1 MTSLLVVKE
10 KIMGF
15 YKNFEVLVKI
25 IAKFILAYFA
35 FSFVNTELGYLEAL
49 TGITPTLFLS
59 AVCAIVPVSVFV
71 LLFALVVVLH
81 LYKLSAV
88 LSVIALVVFLLF
100 YLIYLKF
107 APNQGIL
114 IILYPVLAQFNL
126 HFMLPLIGAM
136 AFNPFAAIPVA
147 FGVIFV
153 KVLEYLKDAASLG
166 NTGADVQGI
175 MTSYQYIFDNL
186 LQDKEM
192 IAYIVVFTVVI
203 VAVYA
208 ISRLSINYSW
218 YIAIVVGTIINVA
231 GLAVMGADVKGI
243 SIGMVLV
250 GSILGG
256 ILAAII
262 VCKVE
267 KVNIRNLLDIGGMSL
282 LIGQG
287 IGRWGNFTNQEAFG
301 VNTDMPWGMWSPK
314 VYNYIVNNQ
323 AEFSAN
329 GFSVDPNKFVH
340 PTFLY
345 ESLWCLL
352 GVLVL
357 YVITTKFRKFSGQT
371 FLCYGIWYGLE
382 RMVVEGLRTDS
393 LYIAGTTIRVS
404 QALSAAL
411 VVVCAVLLIVLL
423 IKYTK
428 NPKPIEGIDYFSE
441 LELQKASATSAE
453 DIKTEET
460 VETETNSVKTE

>member
-256 ILAAII
+256 LLAAIAQFMG
-262 VCKVE
+262 CT
-267 KVNIRNLLDIGGMSL
+267 LDYSRKEYL
-282 LIGQG
+282 Q
-287 IGRWGNFTNQEAFG
+287 FEDDDYYYYVKA
-301 VNTDMPWGMWSPK
+301 VPK
-314 VYNYIVNNQ
+314 IQVTQ
-323 AEFSAN
+323 AERTVKTFGNDKASKKEKAKKEK
-329 GFSVDPNKFVH
+329 NKKEK
-340 PTFLY
+340 PQK
-345 ESLWCLL
+345 E
-352 GVLVL
+352 
-357 YVITTKFRKFSGQT
+357 KK
-371 FLCYGIWYGLE
+371 
-382 RMVVEGLRTDS
+382 
-393 LYIAGTTIRVS
+393 A
-404 QALSAAL
+404 
-411 VVVCAVLLIVLL
+411 
-423 IKYTK
+423 KKTK
-428 NPKPIEGIDYFSE
+428 NTKTQEEVLGNTE
-441 LELQKASATSAE
+441 SAV
-453 DIKTEET
+453 EET
-460 VETETNSVKTE
+460 VMSHFDDKPPVQETRTFETPKKAVSDFDELSFDGFDFDNLD